1 VVVEIARIQNQ
12 VTQQLQ
18 SLSLGIEMDQVRTN
32 EYLHQSVSRLAVMAV
47 LFNTVE
53 STSSSSSTD
62 AYADDTDAQQRRLR
76 RIAQIQAAEQQ
87 LCTVIEQPEQAL
99 LHLQLN
105 EQPVS
110 TQ

>member
-53 STSSSSSTD
+53 STSSSSTD

-99 LHLQLN
+99 LHLQLH